1 MKLRKLSR
9 TKALASSDRPKL
21 TIEEALTS
29 IAVELHRANNIA
41 ERQLKLSE
49 ATIGQ
54 ADSLSLLEKFIEP
67 LTAMIAQGVKAPVQ
81 ITSVPLQPSA
91 VRQESDGLRIEQTP
105 GE

>member
-9 TKALASSDRPKL
+9 TKALASSERPTL
-21 TIEEALTS
+21 TVEEALTS

-49 ATIGQ
+49 AAGMQ
-54 ADSLSLLEKFIEP
+54 PDSLSLLEKFIEP
-67 LTAMIAQGVKAPVQ
+67 LTALIAQSAKAPVQ
-81 ITSVPLQPSA
+81 ITSDPMQPSA
-91 VRQESDGLRIEQTP
+91 IEQRSKGMRVSQAP

>member
-1 MKLRKLSR
+1 MKLRKLLR

-41 ERQLKLSE
+41 ERQLKLAE
-49 ATIGQ
+49 AAGTQ
-54 ADSLSLLEKFIEP
+54 ASSLTLLEKFIEP
-67 LTAMIAQGVKAPVQ
+67 LTVLITQSAKAPVE
-81 ITSVPLQPSA
+81 ITSVPMQPTEIEKASK
-91 VRQESDGLRIEQTP
+91 GLRVSQVP